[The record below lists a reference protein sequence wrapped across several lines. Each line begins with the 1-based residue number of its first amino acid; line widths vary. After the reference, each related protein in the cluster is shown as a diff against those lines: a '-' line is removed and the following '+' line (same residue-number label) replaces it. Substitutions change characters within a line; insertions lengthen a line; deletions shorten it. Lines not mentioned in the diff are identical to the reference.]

1 MPWYRR
7 KLDTRFR
14 AILGV
19 LGVFLVALGL
29 FSSGTASLLVQLVL
43 LIAFT
48 VVLVVAVRSTSSAAK

>member
-19 LGVFLVALGL
+19 IGVSLVALGL
-29 FSSGTASLLVQLVL
+29 FTNGTTSLLVQLAL

-48 VVLVVAVRSTSSAAK
+48 VVLVVAVRQSPSEAK

>member
-19 LGVFLVALGL
+19 LGVSLVALGL
-29 FSSGTASLLVQLVL
+29 FTNGTVSLLVQLAL

-48 VVLVVAVRSTSSAAK
+48 VVLVVAVRRSPSEA

>member
-14 AILGV
+14 AMLGV
-19 LGVFLVALGL
+19 LGVPLVALGW
-29 FSSGTASLLVQLVL
+29 FTSGTASLLVQLAL

-48 VVLVVAVRSTSSAAK
+48 VVLVVAVRRSPSEAK